1 MALTTG
7 YVAGKINRFGL
18 TGGKVLANEIDSK
31 LSIKSNFS
39 KIADKDNTNGS
50 WVLDDV
56 EYSVTVSQNMKFD
69 TDATRTTSTQMI
81 DAALAGTSLPF
92 TWAIHTTASTPA
104 PNSGDLLLT
113 GALYITG
120 NDLSAPLKSNMKS
133 DITLM
138 GSGTLVKSTAV

>member
-7 YVAGKINRFGL
+7 YVPGKINRFGL

-50 WVLDDV
+50 WVLDNV
-56 EYSVTVSQNMKFD
+56 EYSLTVSQNMKFD
-69 TDATRTTSTQMI
+69 TDTTRTTATQMI

-92 TWAIHTTASTPA
+92 TWAIHTTAASPA

-120 NDLSAPLKSNMKS
+120 NDISAPLVANMKS
-133 DITLM
+133 DLTFM